1 MDSNLLSLINEKY
14 TNLVNE
20 IQDKLKY
27 EEELAGPLEKDIKFI
42 KDKLDENDLQVVNII
57 TDNYLFCLEPISDHN
72 KDYFIYQEEKIKKK
86 NGEVVKTKISKL
98 GFRTLLKR
106 VLKVADKKLTHTIF
120 TTIIDIFN
128 LLTVKDGEHIIF
140 NEEYINYVKENFT
153 ENKNYSKM
161 IMSIDNVNDILGQ
174 EQPEFI
180 PEPVKTKDDKNGD
193 KKNKSK
199 KNGNG
204 NGSGFGNSGM
214 LNEEFVK
221 SLESTKIAQLAK
233 NISEKINIEDFPELS
248 DPSKLLSKLTNL
260 GGDGLGEDSSG
271 GIQNLFKFVIDEV
284 QDSFK
289 KENIDEKDLIG
300 EAQNLMGQ
308 FKNMSGFD
316 PMSMLN
322 GENGDGGFDMSKLA
336 SMFANFK
343 K

>member
-72 KDYFIYQEEKIKKK
+72 KYYFIYKEEKIKKK

-128 LLTVKDGEHIIF
+128 LLTIKDGEHIIF

-161 IMSIDNVNDILGQ
+161 IMSIDNVNYILLKL
-174 EQPEFI
+174 PNYNL
-180 PEPVKTKDDKNGD
+180 T
-193 KKNKSK
+193 
-199 KNGNG
+199 
-204 NGSGFGNSGM
+204 GFKVCIVG
-214 LNEEFVK
+214 EETLSHIGFVY
-221 SLESTKIAQLAK
+221 T
-233 NISEKINIEDFPELS
+233 LS
-248 DPSKLLSKLTNL
+248 
-260 GGDGLGEDSSG
+260 
-271 GIQNLFKFVIDEV
+271 
-284 QDSFK
+284 
-289 KENIDEKDLIG
+289 
-300 EAQNLMGQ
+300 AHY
-308 FKNMSGFD
+308 
-316 PMSMLN
+316 
-322 GENGDGGFDMSKLA
+322 
-336 SMFANFK
+336 
-343 K
+343 